1 MKTLNIPQTEQKR
14 VVVVG
19 GGFAG
24 LTLVQK
30 LRKSNYQ
37 VVLVD
42 QNNFHLFKPLLYQ
55 VASAGLDE
63 SDIAFP
69 FRRVF
74 QTRRNVNFR
83 LGRMLRVK
91 PEENLLET
99 STGSVTYDYLV
110 IATGCVPNFFGMDHI
125 EQRSWPMSDIG
136 DALRIRN
143 SVLRNLEKAVIAT
156 SKEERNALLNIVI
169 VGGGASGVEI
179 AGALAEMRSYIVPR
193 DYPGVNISSMHIY
206 LVEGRDKLLAT
217 MSPET
222 SSDCLKVL
230 EKKGVNVM
238 LNTAVK
244 DYQDNR
250 VIFGDGTSILSG
262 NLIWTSGVKS
272 EAVEGIGNS
281 EKERRGRILTDRYN
295 RVQGFD
301 NIFAIGD
308 IAITDDPQYPAG
320 YPQLARVAISQGEQI
335 AANLIAVSK
344 GKPMEPYE
352 YRSIGVLATVGRNR
366 AFAEWGKFR
375 IKGFMAWLAWCF
387 VHILFLL
394 GVQNKIK
401 VFSGWVWNYF
411 GKDLPV
417 RLIIGCGVPCKDA
430 K

>member
-1 MKTLNIPQTEQKR
+1 
-14 VVVVG
+14 
-19 GGFAG
+19 
-24 LTLVQK
+24 
-30 LRKSNYQ
+30 
-37 VVLVD
+37 
-42 QNNFHLFKPLLYQ
+42 
-55 VASAGLDE
+55 
-63 SDIAFP
+63 
-69 FRRVF
+69 
-74 QTRRNVNFR
+74 
-83 LGRMLRVK
+83 
-91 PEENLLET
+91 
-99 STGSVTYDYLV
+99 
-110 IATGCVPNFFGMDHI
+110 
-125 EQRSWPMSDIG
+125 
-136 DALRIRN
+136 
-143 SVLRNLEKAVIAT
+143 
-156 SKEERNALLNIVI
+156 
-169 VGGGASGVEI
+169 
-179 AGALAEMRSYIVPR
+179 
-193 DYPGVNISSMHIY
+193 
-206 LVEGRDKLLAT
+206 
-217 MSPET
+217 
-222 SSDCLKVL
+222 
-230 EKKGVNVM
+230 M

-320 YPQLARVAISQGEQI
+320 YPQLARVAISQGERI

-366 AFAEWGKFR
+366 LSPNGGNSGSKASWRGWR
-375 IKGFMAWLAWCF
+375 CF

>member
-1 MKTLNIPQTEQKR
+1 
-14 VVVVG
+14 
-19 GGFAG
+19 
-24 LTLVQK
+24 
-30 LRKSNYQ
+30 
-37 VVLVD
+37 
-42 QNNFHLFKPLLYQ
+42 
-55 VASAGLDE
+55 
-63 SDIAFP
+63 
-69 FRRVF
+69 
-74 QTRRNVNFR
+74 
-83 LGRMLRVK
+83 MLRVK

-156 SKEERNALLNIVI
+156 SEEERNALLNIVI

-281 EKERRGRILTDRYN
+281 EKGASRPDSDR
-295 RVQGFD
+295 
-301 NIFAIGD
+301 
-308 IAITDDPQYPAG
+308 P
-320 YPQLARVAISQGEQI
+320 L
-335 AANLIAVSK
+335 
-344 GKPMEPYE
+344 
-352 YRSIGVLATVGRNR
+352 
-366 AFAEWGKFR
+366 
-375 IKGFMAWLAWCF
+375 
-387 VHILFLL
+387 
-394 GVQNKIK
+394 
-401 VFSGWVWNYF
+401 
-411 GKDLPV
+411 
-417 RLIIGCGVPCKDA
+417 
-430 K
+430 

>member
-156 SKEERNALLNIVI
+156 SE
-169 VGGGASGVEI
+169 
-179 AGALAEMRSYIVPR
+179 
-193 DYPGVNISSMHIY
+193 
-206 LVEGRDKLLAT
+206 
-217 MSPET
+217 
-222 SSDCLKVL
+222 
-230 EKKGVNVM
+230 
-238 LNTAVK
+238 
-244 DYQDNR
+244 
-250 VIFGDGTSILSG
+250 
-262 NLIWTSGVKS
+262 
-272 EAVEGIGNS
+272 
-281 EKERRGRILTDRYN
+281 
-295 RVQGFD
+295 
-301 NIFAIGD
+301 
-308 IAITDDPQYPAG
+308 
-320 YPQLARVAISQGEQI
+320 
-335 AANLIAVSK
+335 
-344 GKPMEPYE
+344 
-352 YRSIGVLATVGRNR
+352 
-366 AFAEWGKFR
+366 
-375 IKGFMAWLAWCF
+375 
-387 VHILFLL
+387 
-394 GVQNKIK
+394 
-401 VFSGWVWNYF
+401 
-411 GKDLPV
+411 
-417 RLIIGCGVPCKDA
+417 
-430 K
+430 

>member
-125 EQRSWPMSDIG
+125 EQRSWQ
-136 DALRIRN
+136 LFFH
-143 SVLRNLEKAVIAT
+143 NLAQ
-156 SKEERNALLNIVI
+156 
-169 VGGGASGVEI
+169 
-179 AGALAEMRSYIVPR
+179 P
-193 DYPGVNISSMHIY
+193 
-206 LVEGRDKLLAT
+206 
-217 MSPET
+217 
-222 SSDCLKVL
+222 
-230 EKKGVNVM
+230 
-238 LNTAVK
+238 
-244 DYQDNR
+244 
-250 VIFGDGTSILSG
+250 
-262 NLIWTSGVKS
+262 
-272 EAVEGIGNS
+272 
-281 EKERRGRILTDRYN
+281 
-295 RVQGFD
+295 
-301 NIFAIGD
+301 
-308 IAITDDPQYPAG
+308 
-320 YPQLARVAISQGEQI
+320 
-335 AANLIAVSK
+335 AANLSDRFNK
-344 GKPMEPYE
+344 QRK
-352 YRSIGVLATVGRNR
+352 VL
-366 AFAEWGKFR
+366 
-375 IKGFMAWLAWCF
+375 CF
-387 VHILFLL
+387 
-394 GVQNKIK
+394 
-401 VFSGWVWNYF
+401 
-411 GKDLPV
+411 
-417 RLIIGCGVPCKDA
+417 
-430 K
+430 